1 MRQRILIFSLLLLSN
16 WAVYA
21 QFVFIPGQTFDFGTI
36 ENWQNNPATFSVVN
50 AGTKNMAIL
59 KLSGSKNILAEY
71 PKNYIA
77 PGDTA
82 HILIRIYTPH
92 EGPFSENLELM
103 LSSTPEPLKLTVKGK
118 IKSFAGNAL
127 MACPSDNLQGSPATF
142 NQQFLVVDETTQ
154 KPIPVAQITIDRF
167 ARQLDKFKIPQS
179 GKPVK
184 KTYLSGLYTLL
195 IEADG
200 YPVVDTGIVILAGE
214 RAFTFYLKKED
225 IPLISMDLPPPA
237 PEVIPPPVAPPPDIT
252 RVPVADTVSGSTLLP
267 EWKYKPNNIVFV
279 LDVSSSMRILNR
291 MDMLKTAM
299 LKLTEEL
306 RPGDRISIITFTSKP
321 EVHLSG
327 VKGSE
332 KETLRS
338 LIESFQASGSTNGI
352 KGLKKAYNLAETY
365 FIAEGNNVVIIG
377 TDGEFPQTDEEGNNV
392 SSLIDGYS
400 RKNIKLGVMA
410 FGRDAEALKSME
422 KMAHLGSGGY
432 MRMDNPELSPMLLL
446 EQIQLLSERK

>member
-1 MRQRILIFSLLLLSN
+1 MRQRILIFSLLILSN

-127 MACPSDNLQGSPATF
+127 MDCPSDNLQGSPATF

-154 KPIPVAQITIDRF
+154 KPIPGAQITIDRF

-237 PEVIPPPVAPPPDIT
+237 PEVIPPPVVPQPDIT

-352 KGLKKAYNLAETY
+352 KGLKTAYNLAETY